1 LSARVARVL
10 VADDDRL
17 VRAIFGDALRRAGH
31 EVVTAADGREAL
43 ARLEGAPFDLLLTD
57 LLMPEMDGLELLE
70 QAKRHWP
77 ELDVVVLTS
86 VGTAEPAVRAL
97 RGGALHYLVKP
108 VDPEALVLEIHRCLE
123 NRRLLEENAELRRW
137 QALLSTGQRITAC
150 LELERLTPLAVD
162 ALGHQFDA
170 EVTLLVRPSLAAPAS
185 PEARGFELLGVRGL
199 PAAEAQTLMA
209 LVWGALGTM
218 AESAV
223 EPVAVDDLG
232 AGWPATARALRH
244 LEHGLIVPLRRDG
257 ALGAVALLF
266 RVAAQRPFTAR
277 HARDAA
283 FLGESIALALENAER
298 YVQARLVAHL
308 DALTGLF
315 NGRHLEHVVEREIRT
330 RRATVADAESP
341 APAPAPF
348 SLLFMDLD
356 HFKRVNDT
364 HGHLVGSRV
373 IVEMARLLRRQT
385 RETDVLVRYGGD
397 EFVALLPGAG
407 TEEALRVAE
416 RIRAAVEAHRFLSRE
431 GLELRLTLCC
441 GVCTWPEH
449 AETPSD
455 VIHRADLAMYH
466 GKKSHRNAVYL
477 YDALPAG
484 SAAEPSMSID
494 LLGD

>member
-1 LSARVARVL
+1 MSAAVSRVL

-17 VRAIFGDALRRAGH
+17 VRTIFGDALARAGH
-31 EVVTAADGREAL
+31 EVVMAADGRQAL
-43 ARLEGAPFDLLLTD
+43 DRLAEGHFDLLLTD
-57 LLMPEMDGLELLE
+57 LLMPEMDGLELLDE
-70 QAKRHWP
+70 AKRRWP

-97 RGGALHYLVKP
+97 RAGALHYLVKP
-108 VDPEALVLEIHRCLE
+108 VDPEALVLEVHRCLE
-123 NRRLLEENAELRRW
+123 NRRLLDENAELRRW

-150 LELERLTPLAVD
+150 LEFERLTPLAVD
-162 ALGHQFDA
+162 ALAHQVDAAVAILVRPTVAPDAESGRFEVLGARGLAPVDA
-170 EVTLLVRPSLAAPAS
+170 EVLVS
-185 PEARGFELLGVRGL
+185 
-199 PAAEAQTLMA
+199 
-209 LVWGALGTM
+209 LVWGRHGAALSE
-218 AESAV
+218 AI
-223 EPVAVDDLG
+223 EPLAVDDLG
-232 AGWPATARALRH
+232 ELLPATATALRH
-244 LEHGLIVPLRRDG
+244 LEHGLLVPLRREG
-257 ALGAVALLF
+257 VLGAVALLF
-266 RVAAQRPFTAR
+266 RDADRRPFTAR

-315 NGRHLEHVVEREIRT
+315 NARHLEHVVEREIRT
-330 RRATVADAESP
+330 RSA
-341 APAPAPF
+341 APEAAPAPF

-397 EFVALLPGAG
+397 EFVAVLPGAG
-407 TEEALRVAE
+407 TEEAVRVAE
-416 RIRAAVEAHRFLSRE
+416 RIRAAVEAHGFLSRE
-431 GLELRLTLCC
+431 GFELRLTLCC
-441 GVCTWPEH
+441 GVCTWPVH
-449 AETPSD
+449 AAGPAD

-477 YDALPAG
+477 YDALPTG
-484 SAAEPSMSID
+484 AAADASTSID
-494 LLGD
+494 LSGD

>member
-1 LSARVARVL
+1 MSPPASRIL

-17 VRAIFGDALRRAGH
+17 VRAIFGDALSRAGH
-31 EVVTAADGREAL
+31 EVVTAADGRQAI
-43 ARLEGAPFDLLLTD
+43 ARLEEGPFDLLLTD
-57 LLMPEMDGLELLE
+57 LLMPEMDGLELLDE
-70 QAKRHWP
+70 AKRRWP
-77 ELDVVVLTS
+77 TLDVVVLTS

-97 RGGALHYLVKP
+97 RAGALHYLVKP
-108 VDPEALVLEIHRCLE
+108 VDPEALVLEVHRCLE
-123 NRRLLEENAELRRW
+123 NRRLLDENAQLRHW

-162 ALGHQFDA
+162 ALAHQVDA
-170 EVTLLVRPSLAAPAS
+170 SVAVLVRPAATTDESTPG
-185 PEARGFELLGVRGL
+185 GFEILGVRGL
-199 PAAEAQTLMA
+199 PQADAETLLGLLWARFGADVRAAHA
-209 LVWGALGTM
+209 
-218 AESAV
+218 
-223 EPVAVDDLG
+223 PVAVDDLG
-232 AGWPATARALRH
+232 GVLPASATALCH
-244 LEHGLIVPLRRDG
+244 LEHALLVPLRRDG
-257 ALGAVALLF
+257 LLGAVALLC
-266 RVAAQRPFTAR
+266 RDAARRPFTAR

-283 FLGESIALALENAER
+283 FLGESMALALENAER

-315 NGRHLEHVVEREIRT
+315 NARHLEHVVEREIRT
-330 RRATVADAESP
+330 RAAMPEA
-341 APAPAPF
+341 ALAPF

-397 EFVALLPGAG
+397 EFVAVLPGAG
-407 TEEALRVAE
+407 TDEAVGVAE
-416 RIRAAVEAHRFLSRE
+416 RIRTAVEGHRFLSRE

-441 GVCTWPEH
+441 GVCTWPQH

-477 YDALPAG
+477 YDALPA
-484 SAAEPSMSID
+484 AEAPNRLMSID
-494 LLGD
+494 LSGD